1 MGSSPPS
8 RLDPLQRELRD
19 LVDVRA
25 LERAGYAVETSLDD
39 AARKDAGLT
48 PGQLAW
54 VLSEIEIGEDAEPP
68 GVSARELR
76 SYLDDLVQRLAR
88 LSFPAG

>member
-1 MGSSPPS
+1 MRFGTVAVDPPDEILANKLCTLLS
-8 RLDPLQRELRD
+8 RAEIRD

-68 GVSARELR
+68 GVSAREK
-76 SYLDDLVQRLAR
+76 QK
-88 LSFPAG
+88 PE